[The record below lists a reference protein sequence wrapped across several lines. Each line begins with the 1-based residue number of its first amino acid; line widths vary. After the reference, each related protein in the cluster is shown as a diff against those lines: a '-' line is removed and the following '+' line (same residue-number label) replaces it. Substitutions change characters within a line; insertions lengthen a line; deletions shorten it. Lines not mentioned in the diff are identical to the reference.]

1 MDNIIIGT
9 AGHIDHGKTSLIKAL
24 TGFDGDS
31 TNEEKRRGITIELSF
46 SNISKD
52 DKNIAFIDVPGH
64 EKLVK
69 NMIAGAFAFNA
80 VLLVID
86 AKEGIMPQTKEHLEI
101 LNFFNTKFVIVALSK
116 KDLVSQEML
125 KAQEESVKNTLKNYP
140 NLSIF
145 SIIATSIKDENSI
158 NELKN
163 ALFNVPS
170 FQKTDSISRLY
181 IDRVFHI
188 KGQGSVVTGTL
199 LDGNISKTDK
209 LVVADLNKNVKI
221 KSIQIHDNFYEN
233 ATSFNRVALALNL
246 EQKELQKGM
255 LITKKGYLRGFD
267 EVDVKLEIWDK
278 NLNHNQ
284 NITALIGTKQVNGK
298 ILFLD
303 DEFAKLK
310 LDEQIFA
317 VFNDKIIIQSSGKT
331 TAGAIVLNPIKDPL
345 KKKQKIQYLK
355 ALAKN
360 DLKNAFKIL
369 INIHKKGFGLISSY
383 QRFKL
388 THQEILSL
396 LREIQDEV
404 YLDELSLICYPKVT
418 FFNFKAHILEIFKS
432 NPNAMI
438 SPKTLVLKLK
448 WVSEN
453 LAKTAL
459 DELRDENLLS
469 FEKGIFTK
477 KGENYESLSLKIE
490 NEIYNI
496 IKTAKLA
503 PEAPYNIYDFLDI
516 DRKIGDDALKKLT
529 ASKKVIRLNHNL
541 FIETTNLTKALE
553 ILREII
559 KTQGFVNIQ
568 NAKEKLNLSR
578 KFIICY
584 LEYLDKFD
592 DIEKNENNR
601 IFKH

>member
-1 MDNIIIGT
+1 MSNIIIGT

-31 TNEEKRRGITIELSF
+31 TKEEKRRGITIDLSF
-46 SNISKD
+46 SNIKKD

-101 LNFFNTKFVIVALSK
+101 LNFFNVKFVIIAISK
-116 KDLVSQEML
+116 KDLVSSKML
-125 KAQEESVKNTLKNYP
+125 KEQENNIINTIKNYP

-145 SIIATSIKDENSI
+145 SVISTSIKDENSI
-158 NELKN
+158 NELKSI
-163 ALFNVPS
+163 LFKVPI
-170 FQKTDSISRLY
+170 FKPNDSLARLY

-199 LDGNISKTDK
+199 LDGNISKADK
-209 LVVADLNKNVKI
+209 LVVADLNKSVKI
-221 KSIQIHDNFYEN
+221 RSIQIHENFCER

-246 EQKELQKGM
+246 EQKELKKGM
-255 LITKKGYLRGFD
+255 LITKKGYLRGFE
-267 EVDVKLEIWDK
+267 EVDVELEIWDK
-278 NLNHNQ
+278 SLKHNQ
-284 NITALIGTKQVNGK
+284 NITALIGTKQVGGK
-298 ILFLD
+298 ILFLND
-303 DEFAKLK
+303 KLAKLK

-317 VFNDKIIIQSSGKT
+317 VFQDRIIIQSSGKT

-345 KKKQKIQYLK
+345 KKKQKIEYLK
-355 ALAKN
+355 YLAKN

-396 LREIQDEV
+396 LKEINDEL
-404 YLDELSLICYPKVT
+404 YLDESSLICYPKET
-418 FFNFKAHILEIFKS
+418 FFNFKSHILEIFKS
-432 NPNAMI
+432 NSNAMI

-453 LAKTAL
+453 LAKSAL
-459 DELRDENLLS
+459 DELRNENLLS

-477 KGENYESLSLKIE
+477 KGESYESVNAKIE
-490 NEIYNI
+490 NEIYSI

-503 PEAPYNIYDFLDI
+503 PKAPYNIYDFLDI
-516 DRKIGDDALKKLT
+516 DRKIGDNALKKLT
-529 ASKKVIRLNHNL
+529 TSKKVIRLNHNL
-541 FIETTNLTKALE
+541 FIETSNLTKALE
-553 ILREII
+553 KLREII
-559 KTQGFVNIQ
+559 KTQGFVNVQ

-592 DIEKNENNR
+592 DIDKEENNR
-601 IFKH
+601 IFKK